1 MDKNVKNI
9 DLRLD
14 NVSVLTTGT
23 AAEFVNGILD
33 FLLYQR
39 SQIPFVYKMYKH
51 CIDKWEDEA
60 QTCSKQ
66 ESFANYQVKQQR
78 TKAKATRQSIS
89 DMREIIRQAFK
100 SSKVKSL
107 RFLFGSNTFLPTE
120 AYTLHIPH
128 ASIARHHHYE
138 NHALSEDS
146 IRQALLR
153 LLTCEELY
161 TIFSTQLTATNVF
174 LELELLTANE
184 PGVHQQHT
192 SLVPKAVPS
201 QLPRCCKNVHLHL
214 LHACDNP
221 PAALRCCQEL
231 AIYRDLGLMHL
242 DSTEKDCSKQL
253 ECGET
258 TEESG
263 GWWQSDVI
271 VRGFKVPPNQKSCD
285 LWTS

>member
-1 MDKNVKNI
+1 MDQNVKNI

-14 NVSVLTTGT
+14 NVAVLTTGT

-51 CIDKWEDEA
+51 CIDKWEDEEDTN
-60 QTCSKQ
+60 QQ
-66 ESFANYQVKQQR
+66 ESFANYQVNQQR
-78 TKAKATRQSIS
+78 TKARATRQSIS

-100 SSKVKSL
+100 SAKVKSL
-107 RFLFGSNTFLPTE
+107 RFIFGSNTFLPTE
-120 AYTLHIPH
+120 VYTLHIPH
-128 ASIARHHHYE
+128 AAVTRDHYHE

-161 TIFSTQLTATNVF
+161 TIFSTQLNATNVF

-184 PGVHQQHT
+184 PGLHT
-192 SLVPKAVPS
+192 SLVPKAVAS
-201 QLPRCCKNVHLHL
+201 HLPRSCKNVHLHL
-214 LHACDNP
+214 LHASDNT
-221 PAALRCCQEL
+221 PAEVRCCQEL
-231 AIYRDLGLMHL
+231 AIYRDLGLMQL
-242 DSTEKDCSKQL
+242 DSSDEDGSKQL
-253 ECGET
+253 ECVET
-258 TEESG
+258 IEESC

-271 VRGFKVPPNQKSCD
+271 VRGFKAPPNQKTCD
-285 LWTS
+285 LWSS